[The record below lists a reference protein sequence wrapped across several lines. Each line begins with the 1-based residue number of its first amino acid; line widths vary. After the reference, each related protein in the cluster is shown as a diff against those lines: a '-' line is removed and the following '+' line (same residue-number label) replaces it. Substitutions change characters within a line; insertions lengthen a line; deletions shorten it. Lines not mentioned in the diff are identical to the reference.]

1 MNFSINDKL
10 YNNILEYCKLNH
22 IEDIESEINK
32 LIEIGFN
39 VDKYGNKPFVKF
51 QQENAVADETK
62 NNIEETK
69 SETIDESSIQSE
81 EDKQPKNRKRTVR
94 IIKN

>member
-22 IEDIESEINK
+22 IEDIESEINR

-51 QQENAVADETK
+51 QSENTVKDEAK
-62 NNIEETK
+62 NNIEGTK
-69 SETIDESSIQSE
+69 PEKIDESSIQSE
-81 EDKQPKNRKRTVR
+81 EEKQQKNRKRTVR